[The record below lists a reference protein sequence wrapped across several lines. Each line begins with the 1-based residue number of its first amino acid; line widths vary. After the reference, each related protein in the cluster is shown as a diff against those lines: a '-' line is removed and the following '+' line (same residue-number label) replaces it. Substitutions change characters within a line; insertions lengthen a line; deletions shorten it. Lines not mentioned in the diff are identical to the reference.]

1 MFAVVSPTVKSF
13 VIFSN
18 YCALTYIVPKQRCI
32 IKKFRKYLFRKEVR
46 ALKEEDALEKALS
59 QITSI
64 GILRR
69 QINIKEIKVITPE
82 ECQDYLIKELSK

>member
-1 MFAVVSPTVKSF
+1 MSTEIK
-13 VIFSN
+13 I
-18 YCALTYIVPKQRCI
+18 YRIIGTYN
-32 IKKFRKYLFRKEVR
+32 KKYKKYLFRKEIR

-69 QINIKEIKVITPE
+69 QINIQEIKVITPE
-82 ECQDYLIKELSK
+82 ESQDYLIRDLST